1 MLLKYLNKG
10 LGLFGY
16 RFINLKRRELPKDF
30 EEEFLRI
37 YEKCAPYTMTSPERM
52 YATYLSTRYVI
63 ENNIDGDFIECGVWK
78 GGSVLVMIHTLI
90 VKGFTNR
97 HIFLYDTFEGM
108 IEPTEADIDLYGK
121 SAINKWKRHL
131 REDKNLWCY
140 ASLEE
145 VKNNIGTA
153 GYPQDK
159 IHFIKGKVEETIP
172 NAVNHERIAILRLDT
187 DWYASS
193 YHELKHLYPKLVKGG
208 VLLLDDYGFWEG
220 QKKATDQYFSE
231 NNIKPFLIRVDYS
244 GRMVL
249 KM

>member
-1 MLLKYLNKG
+1 M
-10 LGLFGY
+10 
-16 RFINLKRRELPKDF
+16 
-30 EEEFLRI
+30 I
-37 YEKCAPYTMTSPERM
+37 Y
-52 YATYLSTRYVI
+52 
-63 ENNIDGDFIECGVWK
+63 
-78 GGSVLVMIHTLI
+78 TLI

-121 SAINKWKRHL
+121 SAINKWKRYL
-131 REDKNLWCY
+131 REEKNLWCY

-231 NNIKPFLIRVDYS
+231 SNIKPFLIRVDYS